1 MSSEPVEFDRGLGD
15 ALFGQEVRYL
25 EPLIALELND
35 LAEFFVVDKSTVAC
49 KIPFES
55 FQQLLQ
61 IILFR
66 QTLQSSQ
73 GLATV
78 ALLDADVD
86 VILLRSDVGILE
98 IAFLGERVEA
108 LEVLKTHA
116 MESGS
121 RGCV

>member
-1 MSSEPVEFDRGLGD
+1 MRRG
-15 ALFGQEVRYL
+15 
-25 EPLIALELND
+25 P
-35 LAEFFVVDKSTVAC
+35 T
-49 KIPFES
+49 
-55 FQQLLQ
+55 
-61 IILFR
+61 FR

-86 VILLRSDVGILE
+86 VILLRSNVGILE
-98 IAFLGERVEA
+98 IAFLGERVYNTIDTSAHSFQCLPVASGRRHTKA

>member
-1 MSSEPVEFDRGLGD
+1 MTLPSSSSSTRV
-15 ALFGQEVRYL
+15 
-25 EPLIALELND
+25 PLHA
-35 LAEFFVVDKSTVAC
+35 KSF
-49 KIPFES
+49 FES